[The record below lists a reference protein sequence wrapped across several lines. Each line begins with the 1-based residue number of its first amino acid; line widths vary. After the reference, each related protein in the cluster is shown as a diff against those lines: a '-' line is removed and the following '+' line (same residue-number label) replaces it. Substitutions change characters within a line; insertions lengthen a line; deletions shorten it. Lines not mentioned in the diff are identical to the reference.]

1 MTDVFALES
10 RVRWTEKI
18 LGLGSS
24 LFFRSRSAGVQRIL
38 SSAAWPE
45 ERSMTYR
52 HVTWF
57 IHWWRECCSFPRDR
71 AESVDELTSLSQSV
85 KADVRVKTVG
95 FFTSLQTR
103 LETKLVTPWMYHLPS
118 WPRQFRG
125 PPESPWVRDRNSVW
139 SSWPFFISDGNRF
152 SFCCCPHAHCIR
164 TRRLLLHRPW
174 CSWRC
179 RPTSRCDCTH
189 CAPPQ
194 AARPAAACQA

>member
-1 MTDVFALES
+1 MTDVLLSSLLWKEQRKFWDLGAHYFLGADQPVSSGSSVVQHDLRREAWLIDTWHVLFTGDM
-10 RVRWTEKI
+10 RVRFI
-18 LGLGSS
+18 P
-24 LFFRSRSAGVQRIL
+24 
-38 SSAAWPE
+38 AWN
-45 ERSMTYR
+45 
-52 HVTWF
+52 
-57 IHWWRECCSFPRDR
+57 
-71 AESVDELTSLSQSV
+71 SVDELTSLSQSV

-103 LETKLVTPWMYHLPS
+103 VETKLVTPWMYHLPS
-118 WPRQFRG
+118 LPRQFRG

-139 SSWPFFISDGNRF
+139 SSWPFISDGNMF
-152 SFCCCPHAHCIR
+152 SICCCPHTHCIR